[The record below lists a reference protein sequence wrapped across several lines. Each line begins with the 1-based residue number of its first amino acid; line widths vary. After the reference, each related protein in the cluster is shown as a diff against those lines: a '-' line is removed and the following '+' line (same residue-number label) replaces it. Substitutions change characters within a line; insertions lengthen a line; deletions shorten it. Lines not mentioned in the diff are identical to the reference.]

1 VIADSAAPI
10 RDEHGALLGV
20 VVVLRDVSEARRLQ
34 RKLEFAERLA
44 SLGTL
49 VAGVAHE
56 INNPLAFIV
65 SNLEFAL
72 ETLSARAD
80 VEQSA
85 WVGEVREALHEAQV
99 GAGRVRQIV
108 SDLRFFS
115 RPSTDQQM
123 RTDVNRV
130 LQSCLDMVAHEL
142 RPRAQIVTDLQD
154 VPAVLAN
161 ETRLSQVFVNL
172 LINAAH
178 AIEPSST
185 QSNEVRVRTSL
196 DVAGRVIVEVID
208 SGRGMDSE
216 LLQKIFDPFF
226 TTKDVGQGTG
236 LGLSICHGIVKSLGG
251 EIQVESAV
259 GRGTCLRVVLPPAAD
274 EVVLSVLPPP
284 SAAMTLQPT
293 PSAATGPSLPVPVTA
308 GQILVV
314 EDESLVR
321 KTIMRTLGTEFHLTV
336 VEGAA
341 EALALI
347 DSGKR
352 FDVIVCDLMMP
363 RVTGIELHEVLHARH
378 RDQARRMLFVS
389 GGAFVPEAL
398 AFLRAME
405 DRQLSKPFS
414 PSALREKVRG
424 VLKSYGPAAPP
435 NR

>member
-1 VIADSAAPI
+1 
-10 RDEHGALLGV
+10 
-20 VVVLRDVSEARRLQ
+20 
-34 RKLEFAERLA
+34 
-44 SLGTL
+44 
-49 VAGVAHE
+49 
-56 INNPLAFIV
+56 
-65 SNLEFAL
+65 
-72 ETLSARAD
+72 
-80 VEQSA
+80 
-85 WVGEVREALHEAQV
+85 
-99 GAGRVRQIV
+99 
-108 SDLRFFS
+108 
-115 RPSTDQQM
+115 
-123 RTDVNRV
+123 
-130 LQSCLDMVAHEL
+130 
-142 RPRAQIVTDLQD
+142 
-154 VPAVLAN
+154 
-161 ETRLSQVFVNL
+161 
-172 LINAAH
+172 
-178 AIEPSST
+178 
-185 QSNEVRVRTSL
+185 
-196 DVAGRVIVEVID
+196 
-208 SGRGMDSE
+208 
-216 LLQKIFDPFF
+216 
-226 TTKDVGQGTG
+226 
-236 LGLSICHGIVKSLGG
+236 
-251 EIQVESAV
+251 
-259 GRGTCLRVVLPPAAD
+259 LRVVLPPAAD